1 MKISELL
8 GRLQSAMVPIY
19 GEQEARATAREIAIA
34 EWGLSRTMLLVE
46 PNAEVEVSEE
56 RLEQMC
62 RELAT
67 ARPWQYVV
75 GREEFCGCEFE
86 VAEGVLI
93 PRPETEELVAW
104 AVESLAGVSAG
115 RAVDIGT
122 GSGAIAVSLAHRLR
136 GWSVEA
142 VDLSEEALA
151 IAGRNAERLGA
162 DVAMRKVDIL
172 REELAAD
179 SYDLIISNPPYIPE
193 REKDMMRA
201 NVLDHEPHLALF
213 VPDGEP
219 LLFYERI
226 ARGGL
231 QWLREGGLL
240 MYEVHESYGTEC
252 CDMLAA
258 LGYEEIELR
267 FDINHKPRMIR
278 CRRPHK

>member
-1 MKISELL
+1 MKVSELL
-8 GRLQSAMVPIY
+8 GRLQTAMVPIY

-34 EWGLSRTMLLVE
+34 EWGLSRSLLLVE

-56 RLEQMC
+56 RLGQMC

-75 GREEFCGCEFE
+75 GREEFCGCVFE
-86 VAEGVLI
+86 VGEGVLI

-104 AVESLAGVSAG
+104 AVESLDGCSAG
-115 RAVDIGT
+115 RVVDIGT
-122 GSGAIAVSLAHRLR
+122 GSGAIAISLARRLS

-142 VDLSEEALA
+142 VDISEEALT

-162 DVAMRKVDIL
+162 DVVLRKVDIL
-172 REELAAD
+172 SEELAAD

-193 REKDMMRA
+193 RERDMMRT

-213 VPDGEP
+213 VPDSEP

-231 QWLREGGLL
+231 EWLREGGLL
-240 MYEVHESYGTEC
+240 MYEIHEAYGTEC

-267 FDINHKPRMIR
+267 YDINLKPRMIR
-278 CRRPHK
+278 CRRARK

>member
-1 MKISELL
+1 
-8 GRLQSAMVPIY
+8 MVPIY

-34 EWGLSRTMLLVE
+34 EWGVSRTRLLIE
-46 PNAEVEVSEE
+46 PDAEVEVGEE

-62 RELAT
+62 RELAA

-86 VAEGVLI
+86 VSEAVLI

-104 AVESLAGVSAG
+104 AVESLSELAMG

-122 GSGAIAVSLAHRLR
+122 GSGAIAVSLAQRLR

-142 VDLSEEALA
+142 VDVSAEALA
-151 IAGRNAERLGA
+151 VAERNAVRAGVSVEFRQ
-162 DVAMRKVDIL
+162 VDIL
-172 REELAAD
+172 GEELPCCA
-179 SYDLIISNPPYIPE
+179 YNLIISNPPYIPE
-193 REKDMMRA
+193 REKSVMRA

-231 QWLREGGLL
+231 EWLKEGGVL
-240 MYEVHESYGTEC
+240 MYEIHEAYGTEC
-252 CDMLAA
+252 CNMLAE

-267 FDINHKPRMIR
+267 FDINQKPRMIR
-278 CRRPHK
+278 CRKPRK